1 MRGRELTGGHYLR
14 GKTYWIWYQAGGERV
29 FESAKTR
36 NERAAMSLLTQ
47 RNREIAAGTWT
58 KPSAATE
65 RTTFT
70 AYLARWIA
78 RREEAAV
85 HNVRDEARWMRTL
98 AEPVI
103 GKLRMGDVERR
114 HVVKVW
120 ERIKAARHHQT
131 GEPWSTRTQLHA
143 YTTLRTLFADAV
155 LDGMIAVSPCT
166 LRARRG
172 ELPTKEDLDP
182 AWRSEAVYSRDE
194 AAALLFDTRTAI
206 DRRALYALMILCG
219 MRAEEANGRRW
230 RDYEPDAQPLGR
242 MTVRSQ
248 ADGADAE
255 KRTKTKKVRVV
266 PVTPELA
273 EILAAWRESFA
284 MIFKRAPLPDDPI
297 VPSRRGV
304 DRFRIKTHAQL
315 RADLERIGQRVP
327 PATRHAMRATFLT
340 LCEAAGADIAIVKRA
355 THGAPTDV
363 IGGYVR
369 TQWPEL
375 CREVG
380 KLRLRDNPCDTWPGD
395 DVPPNQ
401 NGPFRTPGAGLEA
414 APSPRLTGIRA
425 HFRDAGHLIAPWRGR
440 SDAPLSF
447 AAMQPVTHVT
457 ALSQDCLPFAAWHP
471 SFDLYLANGEWS

>member
-1 MRGRELTGGHYLR
+1 MTGGHYLR
-14 GKTYWIWYQAGGERV
+14 GKTYWIWYQVGAERI

-36 NERAAMSLLTQ
+36 NERAALGLLSQ
-47 RNREIAAGTWT
+47 RNREIARGEWVRPTST
-58 KPSAATE
+58 D
-65 RTTFT
+65 RQTFV
-70 AYLARWIA
+70 AYMERWIS
-78 RREEAAV
+78 RREKSGV
-85 HNVRDEARWMRTL
+85 HNARDEARWLRTL
-98 AEPVI
+98 AAPVI
-103 GKLRMGDVERR
+103 GKLRLADIDRR

-120 ERIKAARHHQT
+120 DRITEQRHHRT
-131 GEPWSTRTQLHA
+131 GEPWAPRTQRHA
-143 YTTLRTLFADAV
+143 YEALLTLFTDAV
-155 LDGMIAVSPCT
+155 LDGLIASSPCT
-166 LRARRG
+166 LRHRRG
-172 ELPTKEDLDP
+172 ELPGKEDMDP
-182 AWRSEAVYSRDE
+182 AWRSEAVYSREE
-194 AAALLFDTRTAI
+194 AAALLFDERTAI

-230 RDYEPDAQPLGR
+230 RDYEPDVLPLGR

-248 ADGADAE
+248 ADGATDE

-284 MIFKRAPLPDDPI
+284 MIFGRAPRPDDPI

-340 LCEAAGADIAIVKRA
+340 LCEAAGADTAIVKRA

-363 IGGYVR
+363 VGGYVR

-395 DVPPNQ
+395 DVPPDG
-401 NGPFRTPGAGLEA
+401 NGRFEAPGAGLEA
-414 APSPRLTGIRA
+414 APSQRPRGIRL

-440 SDAPLSF
+440 RNIGAEHF
-447 AAMQPVTHVT
+447 AMQHVTHVT
-457 ALSQDCLPFAAWHP
+457 SGAQDCLPVFAGQPFAHDA
-471 SFDLYLANGEWS
+471 FELAHWGEW